1 MLNKGKWRFNAFT
14 LIELLLVIALIGTL
28 LLTGIPIFA
37 NIANKVK
44 INKAITDIAFTARA
58 IEDYLT
64 ENGRL
69 PETLA
74 EVGRDNIL
82 DSWGNPYQYL
92 VILGK
97 NKSEIKAKWRKD
109 RFLVPL
115 NGDFDLYSMG
125 KDGDSKA
132 PLTAK
137 ASHDDIVRANNGG
150 YIGLGSKY

>member
-1 MLNKGKWRFNAFT
+1 MNKGKWQFKAFT

-64 ENGRL
+64 ENGSL

-97 NKSEIKAKWRKD
+97 KKSEIKAKWRKD

-137 ASHDDIVRANNGG
+137 ASRDDIVRANNGG